1 MGGDDPAFR
10 CPPLFFV
17 FRPSSFVFRCRP
29 PFDSLQ
35 RLRQEPGVES
45 NPLQLAIA
53 SAILA
58 LSVVIIWFGA
68 PVVPSLLGA
77 VLAALFVYWRGRRRQ
92 R

>member
-1 MGGDDPAFR
+1 
-10 CPPLFFV
+10 
-17 FRPSSFVFRCRP
+17 
-29 PFDSLQ
+29 
-35 RLRQEPGVES
+35 VES

-68 PVVPSLLGA
+68 PVVPSLVGA
-77 VLAALFVYWRGRRRQ
+77 VLAAALVYWRGRRRQ